1 MDIVVQIHLAYQG
14 SVNRDDLEAVTTLLL
29 KAVYRGQEGIEDLEE
44 VGFIEKSLNEEGVN
58 VLWIRTGMDP
68 MTKLQLEEALTFVFQ
83 QKFEVSLGDTFSGN
97 QNLNRKAKIEA
108 VADAFVPR
116 ST

>member
-14 SVNRDDLEAVTTLLL
+14 SVNLKNLEAVTTRLL
-29 KAVYRGQEGIEDLEE
+29 KAVYRSQEGIEYLEE
-44 VGFIEKSLNEEGVN
+44 VGFIEKSLNKEGIN

-68 MTKLQLEEALTFVFQ
+68 TTKLQLEEALTRVFE

-97 QNLNRKAKIEA
+97 LNLNRKDEIEA
-108 VADAFVPR
+108 VANEFAPR

>member
-14 SVNRDDLEAVTTLLL
+14 SVNHDNLKAVTTRLL
-29 KAVYRGQEGIEDLEE
+29 KAVYRDQEGIEDLEE
-44 VGFIEKSLNEEGVN
+44 VGFIEKSLNKEGVN

-68 MTKLQLEEALTFVFQ
+68 MTKLQLEEALTRIFE
-83 QKFEVSLGDTFSGN
+83 QKFEVSLGDTFSGSL
-97 QNLNRKAKIEA
+97 NLNRKDKIEA
-108 VADAFVPR
+108 VANTFAPR

>member
-1 MDIVVQIHLAYQG
+1 MDIVIQIHLAYQG
-14 SVNRDDLEAVTTLLL
+14 SVNRDNLEAVTTSLL
-29 KAVYRGQEGIEDLEE
+29 KAVYKGQKGIEDLEE
-44 VGFIEKSLNEEGVN
+44 VGFIEKSLNEEGIN

-68 MTKLQLEEALTFVFQ
+68 MTKLQFEEALTRVFK

-97 QNLNRKAKIEA
+97 LNLNRMDEIET
-108 VADAFVPR
+108 VANEFALR